1 MPVKTKP
8 SLFIT
13 ILWCGALVGTLDI
26 CAAFANAFISF
37 EVGPIAVLKYI
48 ASAMFGASAHTGGT
62 DMVIYGL
69 LMHYGIAYFFTALFF
84 VLYPRLGGGS
94 QNPILIGVLYGIF
107 IWLVMNLAVVP
118 LTKIPHG
125 HMHAPQAII
134 NAVILIIMIGVPVS
148 FIASNFYSGGAK
160 R

>member
-1 MPVKTKP
+1 MPAKTKH
-8 SLFIT
+8 SLLFT

-26 CAAFANAFISF
+26 CAAFANAYISF
-37 EVGPIAVLKYI
+37 EMGPISVLKYI
-48 ASAMFGASAHTGGT
+48 ASALFGASAHSGGT

-69 LMHYGIAYFFTALFF
+69 LMHYAIAYFFTALFF
-84 VLYPRLGGGS
+84 VLYPLLGGGS
-94 QNPILIGVLYGIF
+94 QNNILIGVLYGVF

-125 HMHAPQAII
+125 HLHAPQAIV
-134 NAVILIIMIGVPVS
+134 NAIILIIMIGVPVS
-148 FIASNFYSGGAK
+148 FIASSFYSGKAK